1 MQKEHNSIIEL
12 ISAGITDYIFFQIA
26 VDNGFGGAHSQQ
38 KADWMVDVLQQYFN
52 DNG

>member
-1 MQKEHNSIIEL
+1 M
-12 ISAGITDYIFFQIA
+12 FFQIA
-26 VDNGFGGAHSQQ
+26 VDNGFGGAYSQQ

>member
-1 MQKEHNSIIEL
+1 M
-12 ISAGITDYIFFQIA
+12 SAGIIDFIFQIA
-26 VDNGFGGAHSQQ
+26 VDNGFGGAYSQQ